1 MLNVSIEIL
10 IKKGY
15 KNVTER
21 WFPGKMTYTL
31 EELPPLQERRMGHE
45 MHMLDNIA
53 GMRPESSYYLLCWN
67 SNSFLMAVEEEMA
80 WVSPPF
86 ENTGSLDVAPLGKE
100 LTTVFPIVN
109 FVGYDINE
117 ISYLAES
124 WLDDKWQ
131 ALRRKFQEMRIK
143 GDSRWDSLP
152 EYAWLQNHDISPEY
166 FTLRMEE
173 PLTQFYGAARDDVLL
188 AYVAISGNSSFQ
200 VWDERAS
207 IRMNSFS
214 PQEFLDLQ
222 VARLFVELGVPLF
235 ERGVALPFMAIEYKQ
250 KFGPLTVVEEWNYEF
265 RGIAN

>member
-1 MLNVSIEIL
+1 MYAFGSNNAAAITNIIRSGIAEH
-10 IKKGY
+10 
-15 KNVTER
+15 
-21 WFPGKMTYTL
+21 YTP
-31 EELPPLQERRMGHE
+31 EELVGKQVPVLINLEPKEIRGNLSQ
-45 MHMLDNIA
+45 
-53 GMRPESSYYLLCWN
+53 GMI
-67 SNSFLMAVEEEMA
+67 LMAVEEEMA

-188 AYVAISGNSSFQ
+188 AYVAVSGNSSFQ